1 MKKIL
6 VIVAA
11 LFVAAQSFAQVEPG
25 TFTIQPT
32 AGINISKTTSD
43 HSKSK
48 VGFVG
53 GLEFGYKVN
62 KLIALTAGAMY
73 SCEGWNIPDVDGGG
87 KANLSYIN
95 VPVLVNFYVVKG
107 LALKAGVQPGFSVG
121 GKMVAGGHT
130 IDFKEFKSLVELN
143 AVNFSV
149 PVGISYEIKNFTID
163 ARYNIGVSAIAKSPL
178 FNDSNAARSSVF
190 QIVLGYKIPL
200 R

>member
-1 MKKIL
+1 MKKIFI
-6 VIVAA
+6 IVAA
-11 LFVAAQSFAQVEPG
+11 LSVAAQSFAQVEPG

-32 AGINISKTTSD
+32 AGINISKVLMDDTE
-43 HSKSK
+43 SK
-48 VGFVG
+48 VGFSG

-73 SCEGWNIPDVDGGG
+73 SCEGWGLPKVNGGMV
-87 KANLSYIN
+87 NVSYIN
-95 VPVLVNFYVVKG
+95 VPVLVNFYVVRG
-107 LALKAGVQPGFSVG
+107 LALKAGVQPGFNIG
-121 GKMVAGGHT
+121 EKIKAEGWT
-130 IDFKEFKSLVELN
+130 IDPKDLSLN

-149 PVGISYEIKNFTID
+149 PVGISYEINNFTID